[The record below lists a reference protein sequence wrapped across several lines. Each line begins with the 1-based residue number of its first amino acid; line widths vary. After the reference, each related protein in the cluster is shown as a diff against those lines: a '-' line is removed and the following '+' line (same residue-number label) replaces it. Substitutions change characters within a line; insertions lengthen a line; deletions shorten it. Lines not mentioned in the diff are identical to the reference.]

1 MSALK
6 DKMTMDLQL
15 KGFSEQTQKAYIS
28 HVKAYSKHFGQS
40 PDKLGIDEI
49 KEYLHYLIM
58 ERKLSKSYI
67 NTTYSG
73 LKFFYTV
80 TLGRE
85 WELKQ
90 IPRVKKD
97 KKLPTVLSKGEVQK
111 LFNAT
116 TNLKHKAI
124 LMTVYGAGLR
134 VSEVANLK
142 PNDIDSE
149 NMQIHIRLGKG
160 NKDRYTILSK
170 VNLAILREYWKLYR
184 PGVWLFP
191 SVNPLNH
198 LSTRTMERVFE
209 LSKQKAG
216 IKKAASIHTLRHSF
230 ATHLLESG
238 VAINYIQLLLGHTS
252 VKTTCI
258 YIHLAS
264 TDALNLKSPL
274 DTFGDNKN
282 DRDC

>member
-1 MSALK
+1 MSILK
-6 DKMTMDLQL
+6 ENMTMDLRL
-15 KGFSEQTQKAYIS
+15 RGFSEKTQKTYIS
-28 HVKAYSKHFGQS
+28 HVKAYSKYFGQS
-40 PDKLGIDEI
+40 PDKLGVNEI

-67 NTTYSG
+67 NTTYSA

-85 WELKQ
+85 WEMKQ

-97 KKLPTVLSKGEVQK
+97 KKLPTVMSKAEVQR
-111 LFNAT
+111 LFDAT

-142 PNDIDSE
+142 PGDIDSE

-160 NKDRYTILSK
+160 NKDRYTILAK
-170 VNLAILREYWKLYR
+170 VNLTILREYWKLYR
-184 PGVWLFP
+184 PGIWLFP
-191 SVNPLNH
+191 SVNPVDH
-198 LSTRTMERVFE
+198 LSIRTVERVFQQ
-209 LSKQKAG
+209 SKQKAG
-216 IKKAASIHTLRHSF
+216 IKKDVSIHTLRHSF
-230 ATHLLESG
+230 ATHMLESG

-252 VKTTCI
+252 PKTTCI
-258 YIHLAS
+258 YIHLARK
-264 TDALNLKSPL
+264 DALNLKSPL
-274 DTFGDNKN
+274 DTFGDYDN
-282 DRDC
+282 D

>member
-1 MSALK
+1 MSVLK
-6 DKMTMDLQL
+6 EKMTMDLQL
-15 KGFSEQTQKAYIS
+15 KGFSNQTQKAYIS

-40 PDKLGIDEI
+40 PDKLGTDEI
-49 KEYLHYLIM
+49 KQYLHYLIT

-85 WELKQ
+85 WEMKQ

-111 LFNAT
+111 IFDAT

-124 LMTVYGAGLR
+124 LMTVYGGGLR

-142 PNDIDSE
+142 PGDIDSA

-160 NKDRYTILSK
+160 NKDRYTILAK
-170 VNLAILREYWKLYR
+170 ANLMILREYWKLYR
-184 PGVWLFP
+184 PVIWLFP
-191 SVNPLNH
+191 GANPVNH
-198 LSTRTMERVFE
+198 LSIRSIERIFQQA
-209 LSKQKAG
+209 KQKAG
-216 IKKAASIHTLRHSF
+216 INKVASIHTLRHSF
-230 ATHLLESG
+230 ATHMLESG
-238 VAINYIQLLLGHTS
+238 ANISYIQLLLGHS
-252 VKTTCI
+252 SPKTTCI
-258 YIHLAS
+258 YIHL
-264 TDALNLKSPL
+264 TTKDALNLKSPL
-274 DTFGDNKN
+274 DTFGDYNN
-282 DRDC
+282 D